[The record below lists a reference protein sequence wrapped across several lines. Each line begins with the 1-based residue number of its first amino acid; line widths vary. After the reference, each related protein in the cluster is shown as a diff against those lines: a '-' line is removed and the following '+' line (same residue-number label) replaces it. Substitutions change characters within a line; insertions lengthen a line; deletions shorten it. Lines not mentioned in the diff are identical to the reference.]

1 MNSYSERHYK
11 ALKLIEMFPDVT
23 RKVRT
28 RFIPMRYHGP
38 DSIEFTK
45 SFWLRFTIV
54 NVSLIVGIIVVLWAA
69 SKGIID

>member
-1 MNSYSERHYK
+1 MNSYSERHDK

-38 DSIEFTK
+38 DNPEFTK
-45 SFWLRFTIV
+45 SFWLRYAIMTALTIGG
-54 NVSLIVGIIVVLWAA
+54 IVLTLWLA

>member
-1 MNSYSERHYK
+1 MNSCSERHDK

-38 DSIEFTK
+38 DNAEFGK
-45 SFWLRFTIV
+45 SFLLRFILINSSIIV
-54 NVSLIVGIIVVLWAA
+54 AIIVVLWAA